1 MFVRNPYNYDRNA
14 VSVKTGTNTGTETP
28 TIQSAKDEADI
39 NVMVRRFK
47 ITGVI
52 AGVTMPP
59 ALTEFADVF
68 DYQSSMNII
77 RRAQESF
84 NGMSAETRAEFNN
97 DPARFVRFCGDKDS
111 KGQLKNIVRM
121 REMGLAV
128 PEKAPVPVP
137 PPLKV
142 EVVNPVPVK

>member
-1 MFVRNPYNYDRNA
+1 MLRSGGNFRLSRETYGLD
-14 VSVKTGTNTGTETP
+14 TGPDGP
-28 TIQSAKDEADI
+28 TIQSAKDESDI
-39 NVMVRRFK
+39 NVMVRRFG

-52 AGVTMPP
+52 SGVQMPP
-59 ALTEFADVF
+59 PLTEFAETF
-68 DYQSSMNII
+68 DFQSSMNVI

-84 NGMSAETRAEFNN
+84 SSMSAETRAEFNN
-97 DPARFVRFCGDKDS
+97 DPARFVRFCSDKDK
-111 KGQLKNIVRM
+111 KGGLKNLERM

-128 PEKAPVPVP
+128 PEKMADPIP